1 MQQMLSA
8 QSSSPSRNQTPE
20 QRYQIQLQ
28 TLEGMGFLE
37 RAANLQGQS
46 TQLYYMYIY
55 EMCFCNLY

>member
-46 TQLYYMYIY
+46 TQ
-55 EMCFCNLY
+55 